1 MFGLASTVLLV
12 GIWGRAVVVDTNEL
26 ADTLSPL
33 AAGDMVS
40 DRLATWLESELV
52 NAGVDGVGASVAAD
66 QVLAHPSVGP
76 VLEQLVAEG
85 VEAAASGD
93 PNGGT
98 VDVAAILLPA
108 SGQITTGLNE
118 AGVPVTNEQ
127 VEAALARLDP
137 LVIRDATDQPFV
149 GASSPLAANLGTAAM
164 LGALLML
171 FAGTAY
177 IVMSMDR
184 MRAFRALLTRFA
196 LGALSFAVLLRI
208 GSWLVDPEGGRA
220 PFRES
225 FALLANSKWMVP
237 LTIGLVA
244 MAAAIVFRVF
254 PPAGQT
260 GGRVPLRRRAAHT
273 PRSMTP
279 VPMRMVF
286 THLVGRGST
295 RPERRS
301 RNQAHPPID
310 NRAIHGTRGW

>member
-1 MFGLASTVLLV
+1 MAGWVFGLASTVLLV

-40 DRLATWLESELV
+40 DRLASWLEAELV
-52 NAGVDGVGASVAAD
+52 AAGVDGVGASVAAD

-76 VLEQLVAEG
+76 ALERLVAEG

-93 PNGGT
+93 PNGGS
-98 VDVAAILLPA
+98 VDVAAILVPA
-108 SGQITTGLNE
+108 SGQIATGLNE
-118 AGVPVTNEQ
+118 AGVPVSAER
-127 VEAALARLDP
+127 VEAALAQLDP
-137 LVIRDATDQPFV
+137 LVIRDPADQPFV

-164 LGALLML
+164 LGAVLML
-171 FAGTAY
+171 FAGAAY

-196 LGALSFAVLLRI
+196 LGALTFAVLLRI

-237 LTIGLVA
+237 LTIGLVT

-254 PPAGQT
+254 
-260 GGRVPLRRRAAHT
+260 RRRVRPAAT
-273 PRSMTP
+273 SRSED
-279 VPMRMVF
+279 
-286 THLVGRGST
+286 GR
-295 RPERRS
+295 
-301 RNQAHPPID
+301 PI
-310 NRAIHGTRGW
+310 RQEA

>member
-40 DRLATWLESELV
+40 DRLATWLEAELV

-76 VLEQLVAEG
+76 VLEELVAEG

-93 PNGGT
+93 PSGGT

-137 LVIRDATDQPFV
+137 LVIRDASDQPFV

-196 LGALSFAVLLRI
+196 LGALSFAVLLRL

-254 PPAGQT
+254 
-260 GGRVPLRRRAAHT
+260 RRRVRPAAASH
-273 PRSMTP
+273 SED
-279 VPMRMVF
+279 
-286 THLVGRGST
+286 GR
-295 RPERRS
+295 
-301 RNQAHPPID
+301 PI
-310 NRAIHGTRGW
+310 RQEA

>member
-40 DRLATWLESELV
+40 DRLATWLEAELV

-93 PNGGT
+93 PGGGT
-98 VDVAAILLPA
+98 IDVAAILLPA

-137 LVIRDATDQPFV
+137 LVVRDPTDQPLV

-254 PPAGQT
+254 
-260 GGRVPLRRRAAHT
+260 RRRVRPAAAS
-273 PRSMTP
+273 RSED
-279 VPMRMVF
+279 
-286 THLVGRGST
+286 GR
-295 RPERRS
+295 
-301 RNQAHPPID
+301 PI
-310 NRAIHGTRGW
+310 RQEA

>member
-1 MFGLASTVLLV
+1 MSSRNRSRRFAIGVAGWVFGLASTVLLV

-40 DRLATWLESELV
+40 DRLATWLEAELV
-52 NAGVDGVGASVAAD
+52 TAGVDGVGASVVAD
-66 QVLAHPSVGP
+66 QVLAHSSVGP

-93 PNGGT
+93 PSGGS
-98 VDVAAILLPA
+98 VDVAAILIPA
-108 SGQITTGLNE
+108 SGQIATGLNE
-118 AGVPVTNEQ
+118 AGVPVSTER
-127 VEAALARLDP
+127 VEAALSQLDP
-137 LVIRDATDQPFV
+137 IVIRDPSDQPFV

-171 FAGTAY
+171 CAGAAY
-177 IVMSMDR
+177 VAMSRDR

-244 MAAAIVFRVF
+244 MAVAIVFRVF
-254 PPAGQT
+254 
-260 GGRVPLRRRAAHT
+260 RRRVRPAATSH
-273 PRSMTP
+273 SED
-279 VPMRMVF
+279 
-286 THLVGRGST
+286 GR
-295 RPERRS
+295 
-301 RNQAHPPID
+301 PI
-310 NRAIHGTRGW
+310 RQEA

>member
-40 DRLATWLESELV
+40 DRLATWLEAELV

-137 LVIRDATDQPFV
+137 LVIRDASDQPFV

-177 IVMSMDR
+177 IVMSIDR

-196 LGALSFAVLLRI
+196 LGALSFAVLLRL

-254 PPAGQT
+254 
-260 GGRVPLRRRAAHT
+260 RRRVRPAAGS
-273 PRSMTP
+273 RSED
-279 VPMRMVF
+279 
-286 THLVGRGST
+286 GR
-295 RPERRS
+295 
-301 RNQAHPPID
+301 PI
-310 NRAIHGTRGW
+310 RQEA

>member
-1 MFGLASTVLLV
+1 LSSRNRSRRFAVGVAGWVFGLASTVLLV

-40 DRLATWLESELV
+40 DRLATWLEAELV
-52 NAGVDGVGASVAAD
+52 NAGVDGIGASVAAD

-118 AGVPVTNEQ
+118 AGVPVTNDQ
-127 VEAALARLDP
+127 VEAALARLDL
-137 LVIRDATDQPFV
+137 LVIRDSSDQPFI

-177 IVMSMDR
+177 IVMSIDR
-184 MRAFRALLTRFA
+184 MRAIRALLTRFA
-196 LGALSFAVLLRI
+196 LGALSFAVLLRL

-254 PPAGQT
+254 
-260 GGRVPLRRRAAHT
+260 RRRVRPAAGS
-273 PRSMTP
+273 RSED
-279 VPMRMVF
+279 
-286 THLVGRGST
+286 GR
-295 RPERRS
+295 
-301 RNQAHPPID
+301 PI
-310 NRAIHGTRGW
+310 RQEA

>member
-1 MFGLASTVLLV
+1 MSSRNRSRRFAVGVAGWVFGLASTVLLV

-40 DRLATWLESELV
+40 DRLATWLEAELV
-52 NAGVDGVGASVAAD
+52 NAGVDGIGASVAAD

-118 AGVPVTNEQ
+118 AGVPVTNDQ

-137 LVIRDATDQPFV
+137 LVIRDASDQPFI

-177 IVMSMDR
+177 IVMSIDR
-184 MRAFRALLTRFA
+184 MRAIRALLTRFA
-196 LGALSFAVLLRI
+196 LGALSFAVLLRL

-254 PPAGQT
+254 
-260 GGRVPLRRRAAHT
+260 RRRVRPAAGS
-273 PRSMTP
+273 RSED
-279 VPMRMVF
+279 
-286 THLVGRGST
+286 GR
-295 RPERRS
+295 
-301 RNQAHPPID
+301 PI
-310 NRAIHGTRGW
+310 RQEA

>member
-1 MFGLASTVLLV
+1 MAGWVFGLASTVLLV

-40 DRLATWLESELV
+40 DRLATWLEAELV
-52 NAGVDGVGASVAAD
+52 NAGVDGIGASVAAD

-118 AGVPVTNEQ
+118 AGVPVTNDQ

-137 LVIRDATDQPFV
+137 LVIRDASDQPFI

-177 IVMSMDR
+177 IVMSIDR
-184 MRAFRALLTRFA
+184 MRAIRALLTRFA
-196 LGALSFAVLLRI
+196 LGALSFAVLLRL

-254 PPAGQT
+254 
-260 GGRVPLRRRAAHT
+260 RRRVRPAAGS
-273 PRSMTP
+273 RSED
-279 VPMRMVF
+279 
-286 THLVGRGST
+286 GR
-295 RPERRS
+295 
-301 RNQAHPPID
+301 PI
-310 NRAIHGTRGW
+310 RQEA

>member
-40 DRLATWLESELV
+40 DRLATWLEAELV

-76 VLEQLVAEG
+76 VLEELVAEG

-93 PNGGT
+93 PSGGT

-137 LVIRDATDQPFV
+137 LVIRDASDQPFV

-164 LGALLML
+164 LGAVLML
-171 FAGTAY
+171 FAGSAY
-177 IVMSMDR
+177 IVMSIDR

-196 LGALSFAVLLRI
+196 LGALSFAVLLRL

-254 PPAGQT
+254 
-260 GGRVPLRRRAAHT
+260 RRRVRPAAASH
-273 PRSMTP
+273 SED
-279 VPMRMVF
+279 
-286 THLVGRGST
+286 GR
-295 RPERRS
+295 
-301 RNQAHPPID
+301 PI
-310 NRAIHGTRGW
+310 RQEA

>member
-40 DRLATWLESELV
+40 DRLAIWLEAELV

-76 VLEQLVAEG
+76 VLEELVAEG

-93 PNGGT
+93 PSGGT
-98 VDVAAILLPA
+98 IDVSAILLPA
-108 SGQITTGLNE
+108 SGQITAGLNQ

-137 LVIRDATDQPFV
+137 LVIRDASDQPFV
-149 GASSPLAANLGTAAM
+149 GAASPLAANLGTASM
-164 LGALLML
+164 LGGLLML

-254 PPAGQT
+254 
-260 GGRVPLRRRAAHT
+260 RRRVRPAAAS
-273 PRSMTP
+273 RSED
-279 VPMRMVF
+279 
-286 THLVGRGST
+286 GR
-295 RPERRS
+295 
-301 RNQAHPPID
+301 PI
-310 NRAIHGTRGW
+310 RQEA

>member
-1 MFGLASTVLLV
+1 MAGWVFGLASTVLLV

-40 DRLATWLESELV
+40 DRLATWLEAELV
-52 NAGVDGVGASVAAD
+52 GAGVDGVGASVVAD

-93 PNGGT
+93 PSGGS

-108 SGQITTGLNE
+108 SGQIATGLNE
-118 AGVPVTNEQ
+118 AGVPVSTER
-127 VEAALARLDP
+127 VEAALSQLDP
-137 LVIRDATDQPFV
+137 IVIRDPSDQPFV

-164 LGALLML
+164 LGAVLMV
-171 FAGTAY
+171 FSATAY
-177 IVMSMDR
+177 VAMSRDR

-254 PPAGQT
+254 
-260 GGRVPLRRRAAHT
+260 RRRVRPAAT
-273 PRSMTP
+273 SRSED
-279 VPMRMVF
+279 
-286 THLVGRGST
+286 GR
-295 RPERRS
+295 
-301 RNQAHPPID
+301 PI
-310 NRAIHGTRGW
+310 RQEA

>member
-1 MFGLASTVLLV
+1 VFGLASTVLLV

-26 ADTLSPL
+26 AETLSPL

-40 DRLATWLESELV
+40 DRLATWLEAELV
-52 NAGVDGVGASVAAD
+52 EAGVDGVGASVAAD

-85 VEAAASGD
+85 VEAAASAAPTGAS
-93 PNGGT
+93 

-118 AGVPVTNEQ
+118 AGVPVGTEQ
-127 VEAALARLDP
+127 VEAALSQLDP
-137 LVIRDATDQPFV
+137 LIVRDPSDRPFV

-171 FAGTAY
+171 FSGTAY
-177 IVMSMDR
+177 LAMSRDR

-196 LGALSFAVLLRI
+196 LGALSFAVLLRL
-208 GSWLVDPEGGRA
+208 GSWLVDPEGGKA

-225 FALLANSKWMVP
+225 FALLANSKWLVP

-244 MAAAIVFRVF
+244 MAAAVIARVFR
-254 PPAGQT
+254 
-260 GGRVPLRRRAAHT
+260 RRI
-273 PRSMTP
+273 
-279 VPMRMVF
+279 
-286 THLVGRGST
+286 
-295 RPERRS
+295 RPEAMSRS
-301 RNQAHPPID
+301 EDGRPI
-310 NRAIHGTRGW
+310 RQEA

>member
-33 AAGDMVS
+33 AAGDLVS
-40 DRLATWLESELV
+40 DRLATWLEAELV

-93 PNGGT
+93 PGGGT
-98 VDVAAILLPA
+98 IDVAAILLPA

-137 LVIRDATDQPFV
+137 LVVRDPTDQPLV

-254 PPAGQT
+254 
-260 GGRVPLRRRAAHT
+260 RRRVRPAAAS
-273 PRSMTP
+273 RSED
-279 VPMRMVF
+279 
-286 THLVGRGST
+286 GR
-295 RPERRS
+295 
-301 RNQAHPPID
+301 PI
-310 NRAIHGTRGW
+310 RQEA

>member
-1 MFGLASTVLLV
+1 MSSRNRSRRFAIGVAGWVFGLASTVLLV

-40 DRLATWLESELV
+40 DRLASWLEAELV
-52 NAGVDGVGASVAAD
+52 AAGVDGVGASVVAD

-93 PNGGT
+93 PNGGS
-98 VDVAAILLPA
+98 VDVAAILVPA
-108 SGQITTGLNE
+108 SGQIATGLNE
-118 AGVPVTNEQ
+118 AGVPVSAER
-127 VEAALARLDP
+127 VEAALAQLDP
-137 LVIRDATDQPFV
+137 LVIRDPADQPFV

-164 LGALLML
+164 LGAVLMV

-254 PPAGQT
+254 
-260 GGRVPLRRRAAHT
+260 RRRVRPVAT
-273 PRSMTP
+273 SRSED
-279 VPMRMVF
+279 
-286 THLVGRGST
+286 GR
-295 RPERRS
+295 
-301 RNQAHPPID
+301 PI
-310 NRAIHGTRGW
+310 RQEA

>member
-1 MFGLASTVLLV
+1 MSSRNRSRRFAVGVAGWVFGLASTVLLV

-137 LVIRDATDQPFV
+137 LVIRDGSDQPFV

-177 IVMSMDR
+177 IVMSIDR

-196 LGALSFAVLLRI
+196 LGALSFAVLLRL

-254 PPAGQT
+254 
-260 GGRVPLRRRAAHT
+260 RRRVRPAAGS
-273 PRSMTP
+273 RSED
-279 VPMRMVF
+279 
-286 THLVGRGST
+286 GRSI
-295 RPERRS
+295 RQE
-301 RNQAHPPID
+301 A
-310 NRAIHGTRGW
+310 

>member
-40 DRLATWLESELV
+40 DRLATWLEAELV

-93 PNGGT
+93 PGGGT

-137 LVIRDATDQPFV
+137 LVDPRRDRSAV
-149 GASSPLAANLGTAAM
+149 RWRVISPGSKSGHAAM

-254 PPAGQT
+254 
-260 GGRVPLRRRAAHT
+260 RRRVRPVAAS
-273 PRSMTP
+273 RSED
-279 VPMRMVF
+279 
-286 THLVGRGST
+286 GR
-295 RPERRS
+295 
-301 RNQAHPPID
+301 PI
-310 NRAIHGTRGW
+310 RQEA

>member
-1 MFGLASTVLLV
+1 LSSRNRSRRFATGVAGWVFGLASTVLLV

-26 ADTLSPL
+26 AETLSPL

-40 DRLATWLESELV
+40 DRLATWLEAELV

-93 PNGGT
+93 PGGGT
-98 VDVAAILLPA
+98 IDVAAILLPA

-137 LVIRDATDQPFV
+137 LVVRDPTDQPFV
-149 GASSPLAANLGTAAM
+149 GASSPLAANLGTAAL

-184 MRAFRALLTRFA
+184 MRAFRALITRFA

-254 PPAGQT
+254 
-260 GGRVPLRRRAAHT
+260 RRRVRPVAASH
-273 PRSMTP
+273 SED
-279 VPMRMVF
+279 
-286 THLVGRGST
+286 GR
-295 RPERRS
+295 
-301 RNQAHPPID
+301 PI
-310 NRAIHGTRGW
+310 RQEA

>member
-1 MFGLASTVLLV
+1 VFGLASTVLLV

-40 DRLATWLESELV
+40 DRLATWLEAELV

-76 VLEQLVAEG
+76 VLEHLVAEG

-93 PNGGT
+93 PDGGT
-98 VDVAAILLPA
+98 IDVAAILVPA

-137 LVIRDATDQPFV
+137 LVVRDPTDQPLV

-184 MRAFRALLTRFA
+184 MRAFRSLLTRFA

-225 FALLANSKWMVP
+225 FALLANSKWLVP

-244 MAAAIVFRVF
+244 MAAAIVFRLF
-254 PPAGQT
+254 
-260 GGRVPLRRRAAHT
+260 RRRVRPAATSH
-273 PRSMTP
+273 SED
-279 VPMRMVF
+279 
-286 THLVGRGST
+286 GR
-295 RPERRS
+295 
-301 RNQAHPPID
+301 PI
-310 NRAIHGTRGW
+310 RQEA

>member
-1 MFGLASTVLLV
+1 MAGWVFGLASTVLLV

-76 VLEQLVAEG
+76 VLEELVAEG

-137 LVIRDATDQPFV
+137 LVIRDASDQPFV

-177 IVMSMDR
+177 IVMSIDR

-196 LGALSFAVLLRI
+196 LGALSFAVLLRL

-237 LTIGLVA
+237 LTIGLVS

-254 PPAGQT
+254 
-260 GGRVPLRRRAAHT
+260 RRRVRLAAGS
-273 PRSMTP
+273 RSEDE
-279 VPMRMVF
+279 
-286 THLVGRGST
+286 
-295 RPERRS
+295 RPIRQE
-301 RNQAHPPID
+301 A
-310 NRAIHGTRGW
+310 

>member
-1 MFGLASTVLLV
+1 MAGWVFGLASTVLLV

-40 DRLATWLESELV
+40 DRLATWLEAELV
-52 NAGVDGVGASVAAD
+52 GAGVDGVGASVAAD

-93 PNGGT
+93 PNGGS

-108 SGQITTGLNE
+108 SGQIATGLNE
-118 AGVPVTNEQ
+118 AGVPVSTEG
-127 VEAALARLDP
+127 VEAALSQLDP
-137 LVIRDATDQPFV
+137 IVIRDPSDQPFV

-164 LGALLML
+164 LGAVLMV
-171 FAGTAY
+171 FSATAY
-177 IVMSMDR
+177 VAMSKDR
-184 MRAFRALLTRFA
+184 IRAFRALLTRFA

-244 MAAAIVFRVF
+244 MAAAIVFRMF
-254 PPAGQT
+254 
-260 GGRVPLRRRAAHT
+260 RRRVRPAAT
-273 PRSMTP
+273 SRSED
-279 VPMRMVF
+279 
-286 THLVGRGST
+286 GR
-295 RPERRS
+295 
-301 RNQAHPPID
+301 PI
-310 NRAIHGTRGW
+310 RQEA

>member
-137 LVIRDATDQPFV
+137 LVIRDASDQPFV

-177 IVMSMDR
+177 IVMSIDR

-196 LGALSFAVLLRI
+196 LGALSFAVLLRL

-254 PPAGQT
+254 
-260 GGRVPLRRRAAHT
+260 RRRVRPAAGS
-273 PRSMTP
+273 RSED
-279 VPMRMVF
+279 
-286 THLVGRGST
+286 GR
-295 RPERRS
+295 
-301 RNQAHPPID
+301 PI
-310 NRAIHGTRGW
+310 RQEA

>member
-1 MFGLASTVLLV
+1 VFGLASTVLLV

-40 DRLATWLESELV
+40 DRLATWLEAELV
-52 NAGVDGVGASVAAD
+52 EAGVDGVGASVAAD

-85 VEAAASGD
+85 VEAAASAAPTGAS
-93 PNGGT
+93 

-118 AGVPVTNEQ
+118 AGVPVGTEQ
-127 VEAALARLDP
+127 VEAALSQLDP
-137 LVIRDATDQPFV
+137 LIVRDPSDRPFV

-171 FAGTAY
+171 FSGTAY
-177 IVMSMDR
+177 LAMSRDR

-196 LGALSFAVLLRI
+196 LGALSFAVLLRL
-208 GSWLVDPEGGRA
+208 GSWLVDPEGGKA

-225 FALLANSKWMVP
+225 FALLANSKWLVP

-244 MAAAIVFRVF
+244 MAAAVIARVFR
-254 PPAGQT
+254 
-260 GGRVPLRRRAAHT
+260 RRI
-273 PRSMTP
+273 
-279 VPMRMVF
+279 
-286 THLVGRGST
+286 
-295 RPERRS
+295 RPEAMSRS
-301 RNQAHPPID
+301 EDGRPI
-310 NRAIHGTRGW
+310 RQEA

>member
-1 MFGLASTVLLV
+1 VAAWVFGLASTVLLV

-40 DRLATWLESELV
+40 DRLAIWLEAELV

-76 VLEQLVAEG
+76 VLEELVAEG

-93 PNGGT
+93 PSGGT
-98 VDVAAILLPA
+98 IDVSAILLPA
-108 SGQITTGLNE
+108 SGQITAGLNQ

-137 LVIRDATDQPFV
+137 LVIRDASDQPFV
-149 GASSPLAANLGTAAM
+149 GAASPLAANLGTASM
-164 LGALLML
+164 LGGLLML

-254 PPAGQT
+254 
-260 GGRVPLRRRAAHT
+260 RRRVRPAAAS
-273 PRSMTP
+273 RSED
-279 VPMRMVF
+279 
-286 THLVGRGST
+286 GR
-295 RPERRS
+295 
-301 RNQAHPPID
+301 PI
-310 NRAIHGTRGW
+310 RQEA

>member
-40 DRLATWLESELV
+40 DRLATWLEAELV
-52 NAGVDGVGASVAAD
+52 NAGVDGIGASVAAD

-118 AGVPVTNEQ
+118 AGVPVTNDQ

-137 LVIRDATDQPFV
+137 LVIRDASDQPFI

-177 IVMSMDR
+177 IVMSIDR
-184 MRAFRALLTRFA
+184 MRAIRALLTRFA
-196 LGALSFAVLLRI
+196 LGALSFAVLLRL

-225 FALLANSKWMVP
+225 FALLANSKWIVP

-254 PPAGQT
+254 
-260 GGRVPLRRRAAHT
+260 RRRVRPAAGS
-273 PRSMTP
+273 RSED
-279 VPMRMVF
+279 
-286 THLVGRGST
+286 GR
-295 RPERRS
+295 
-301 RNQAHPPID
+301 PI
-310 NRAIHGTRGW
+310 RQEA

>member
-1 MFGLASTVLLV
+1 LSSRNRSRRFAIGVAGWVFGLASTVLLV

-40 DRLATWLESELV
+40 DRLATWLEAELV
-52 NAGVDGVGASVAAD
+52 TAGVDGAGASVVAD
-66 QVLAHPSVGP
+66 QVLGHPSVGP

-93 PNGGT
+93 PSGGS
-98 VDVAAILLPA
+98 VDVAAVLLPA

-118 AGVPVTNEQ
+118 AGVPVNAEQ
-127 VEAALARLDP
+127 VEAALSQLDP
-137 LVIRDATDQPFV
+137 LVIRDPADQPFV
-149 GASSPLAANLGTAAM
+149 GASSPLAVNLGTAAM
-164 LGALLML
+164 LGSLLML

-184 MRAFRALLTRFA
+184 MRALRTLMTRFA

-208 GSWLVDPEGGRA
+208 GSWLVDPDGGRA

-244 MAAAIVFRVF
+244 MATAIVFRVF
-254 PPAGQT
+254 
-260 GGRVPLRRRAAHT
+260 RRRVRPAAT
-273 PRSMTP
+273 SRSED
-279 VPMRMVF
+279 
-286 THLVGRGST
+286 GR
-295 RPERRS
+295 
-301 RNQAHPPID
+301 PI
-310 NRAIHGTRGW
+310 RQEA